1 MLHSL
6 LPAKEKKKKITIVLE
21 VETKTSGK
29 AFDNSKAMNTVSFK
43 KILRKIHTLWKLCP
57 DYGRY

>member
-6 LPAKEKKKKITIVLE
+6 LPAKEKKTKNITTVLE

-29 AFDNSKAMNTVSFK
+29 AFHNSKAMNTVSF
-43 KILRKIHTLWKLCP
+43 
-57 DYGRY
+57 